1 MSENNLIPI
10 VIEKSGRGERAYD
23 IYSRLL
29 KDRIIILGG
38 AVTDET
44 ANTIIAQ
51 LLFLSNDDPKTDI
64 QFYINSPGGSVSAG
78 LGIIDTM
85 RFLRCEVATTCIG
98 MAASM
103 GACLLAAG
111 SRGKRAVLA
120 NSQVMLHQPLIGG
133 VLQGPATDLGI
144 EAAHMLR
151 LRDRLYK
158 LMADFTGK
166 AQEQIHRDFDRN
178 KWLFAEEAV
187 EYGCATACW
196 TRRRQSSRRPI
207 VMRIRMRTRIS
218 PAVVAAIISSSLLM
232 AGGCHSPNQANIL
245 LRKQNQQL
253 DAKISDLQRRH
264 DADEATI
271 RGLQSS
277 ARPCR
282 FCRKMNWTSCS
293 RHRGWT
299 SAV

>member
-1 MSENNLIPI
+1 MPISNQLIPI
-10 VIEKSGRGERAYD
+10 VIEKTGRGERAYD

-29 KDRIIILGG
+29 KDRIIICGG
-38 AVTDET
+38 AIDDET

-51 LLFLSNDDPKTDI
+51 LLFLSNDDPKSDI

-85 RFLRCEVATTCIG
+85 RFLRCDVATTCIG

-111 SRGKRAVLA
+111 TKGKRAVLS

-144 EAAHMLR
+144 EAQHIMR

-158 LMADFTGK
+158 MMAQYTGK
-166 AQEQIHRDFDRN
+166 PAEQIHRDFDRN

-187 EYGCATACW
+187 EYGCAD
-196 TRRRQSSRRPI
+196 
-207 VMRIRMRTRIS
+207 RILERA
-218 PAVVAAIISSSLLM
+218 PE
-232 AGGCHSPNQANIL
+232 NL
-245 LRKQNQQL
+245 LRKAEDNAEK
-253 DAKISDLQRRH
+253 D
-264 DADEATI
+264 
-271 RGLQSS
+271 
-277 ARPCR
+277 
-282 FCRKMNWTSCS
+282 
-293 RHRGWT
+293 
-299 SAV
+299 

>member
-1 MSENNLIPI
+1 MQNQLIPI

-29 KDRIIILGG
+29 KDRIVMLNGP
-38 AVTDET
+38 VTDES
-44 ANTIIAQ
+44 ANAIIAQ
-51 LLFLSNDDPKTDI
+51 MLFLSNDDPKTDI

-85 RFLRCEVATTCIG
+85 KFLRCDVATTCIG

-111 SRGKRAVLA
+111 TKGKRACLQNA
-120 NSQVMLHQPLIGG
+120 QVMLHQPLIGG

-158 LMADFTGK
+158 LMGEYTNKDYDTIK
-166 AQEQIHRDFDRN
+166 RDFDRS

-187 EYGCATACW
+187 SYGCADLVM
-196 TRRRQSSRRPI
+196 TRAPESR
-207 VMRIRMRTRIS
+207 
-218 PAVVAAIISSSLLM
+218 PAKQADM
-232 AGGCHSPNQANIL
+232 AGGE
-245 LRKQNQQL
+245 
-253 DAKISDLQRRH
+253 
-264 DADEATI
+264 DEST
-271 RGLQSS
+271 
-277 ARPCR
+277 
-282 FCRKMNWTSCS
+282 K
-293 RHRGWT
+293 
-299 SAV
+299 

>member
-1 MSENNLIPI
+1 MSVNNTLVPL

-38 AVTDET
+38 PVTDES
-44 ANTIIAQ
+44 ANTIVAQ
-51 LLFLSNDDPKTDI
+51 MLFLSNDDPKSDI
-64 QFYINSPGGSVSAG
+64 QFYINSTGGSVSAG

-85 RFLRCEVATTCIG
+85 RFLRCDVATTCIG

-111 SRGKRAVLA
+111 SKGKRAVLQ

-144 EAAHMLR
+144 EAQHMLR

-158 LMADFTGK
+158 LMGAFTGK
-166 AQEQIHRDFDRN
+166 TPDTIHRDFDRN

-187 EYGCATACW
+187 EYGCCDRVLERAPETLAP
-196 TRRRQSSRRPI
+196 RRR
-207 VMRIRMRTRIS
+207 
-218 PAVVAAIISSSLLM
+218 
-232 AGGCHSPNQANIL
+232 
-245 LRKQNQQL
+245 
-253 DAKISDLQRRH
+253 
-264 DADEATI
+264 ADEDDDDDDE
-271 RGLQSS
+271 
-277 ARPCR
+277 
-282 FCRKMNWTSCS
+282 
-293 RHRGWT
+293 
-299 SAV
+299 

>member
-1 MSENNLIPI
+1 MQNQLIPI

-38 AVTDET
+38 PVTDDSGN
-44 ANTIIAQ
+44 AIIAQ
-51 LLFLSNDDPKTDI
+51 MLFLSNDDPKTDI

-85 RFLRCEVATTCIG
+85 KHLRCDVATTCIG

-111 SRGKRAVLA
+111 TKGKRFCLPNA
-120 NSQVMLHQPLIGG
+120 QVMLHQPLIGG

-144 EAAHMLR
+144 EAQHMLR

-158 LMADFTGK
+158 LMSDYTGK
-166 AQEQIHRDFDRN
+166 SQEIIHRDFDRN

-187 EYGCATACW
+187 AYGVADKVQDRAPERMLTAK
-196 TRRRQSSRRPI
+196 R
-207 VMRIRMRTRIS
+207 
-218 PAVVAAIISSSLLM
+218 
-232 AGGCHSPNQANIL
+232 
-245 LRKQNQQL
+245 
-253 DAKISDLQRRH
+253 
-264 DADEATI
+264 DEDDN
-271 RGLQSS
+271 GDE
-277 ARPCR
+277 
-282 FCRKMNWTSCS
+282 KE
-293 RHRGWT
+293 
-299 SAV
+299 

>member
-1 MSENNLIPI
+1 MTNDTDNRDMTSNQLIPI

-29 KDRIIILGG
+29 KDRIIILGVPVTEDAA
-38 AVTDET
+38 AV
-44 ANTIIAQ
+44 IIAQ

-85 RFLRCEVATTCIG
+85 RFLRCDVATTCIG

-103 GACLLAAG
+103 GACLLVAG
-111 SRGKRAVLA
+111 TKGKRAVLQ

-166 AQEQIHRDFDRN
+166 PAETIHRDFDRN

-187 EYGCATACW
+187 EYGCVDRVLDRAPESIV
-196 TRRRQSSRRPI
+196 RR
-207 VMRIRMRTRIS
+207 
-218 PAVVAAIISSSLLM
+218 L
-232 AGGCHSPNQANIL
+232 
-245 LRKQNQQL
+245 
-253 DAKISDLQRRH
+253 SDES
-264 DADEATI
+264 D
-271 RGLQSS
+271 
-277 ARPCR
+277 
-282 FCRKMNWTSCS
+282 
-293 RHRGWT
+293 
-299 SAV
+299 

>member
-1 MSENNLIPI
+1 MNYDTLIPM

-29 KDRIIILGG
+29 RDRIIILGG
-38 AVTDET
+38 PVTDES
-44 ANTIIAQ
+44 ANVIIAQ
-51 LLFLSNDDPKTDI
+51 LLFLSNEENKDI
-64 QFYINSPGGSVSAG
+64 QLYVNSPGGSVSAG

-85 RFLRCEVATTCIG
+85 RFLRCDVATTCIG

-111 SRGKRAVLA
+111 TKGKRAVLA

-158 LMADFTGK
+158 LMADYTGK
-166 AQEQIHRDFDRN
+166 PSEQIHRDFDRN

-187 EYGCATACW
+187 EYGCADRVLDRAPVAI
-196 TRRRQSSRRPI
+196 RSS
-207 VMRIRMRTRIS
+207 VS
-218 PAVVAAIISSSLLM
+218 
-232 AGGCHSPNQANIL
+232 GE
-245 LRKQNQQL
+245 
-253 DAKISDLQRRH
+253 D
-264 DADEATI
+264 DADE
-271 RGLQSS
+271 
-277 ARPCR
+277 
-282 FCRKMNWTSCS
+282 RK
-293 RHRGWT
+293 
-299 SAV
+299 

>member
-1 MSENNLIPI
+1 MTNNTLIPI

-29 KDRIIILGG
+29 KDRIILLGG
-38 AVTDET
+38 PVTDES
-44 ANTIIAQ
+44 ASAIIAQ

-78 LGIIDTM
+78 FGIIDTM
-85 RFLRCEVATTCIG
+85 KFLRCDVATTCIG

-111 SRGKRAVLA
+111 TKGKRQVLG

-158 LMADFTGK
+158 LMAGYTGK
-166 AQEQIHRDFDRN
+166 TPELIHRDFDRN

-187 EYGCATACW
+187 EYGVADKIMERAPEPV
-196 TRRRQSSRRPI
+196 RRVEESSDDK
-207 VMRIRMRTRIS
+207 V
-218 PAVVAAIISSSLLM
+218 
-232 AGGCHSPNQANIL
+232 Q
-245 LRKQNQQL
+245 
-253 DAKISDLQRRH
+253 
-264 DADEATI
+264 
-271 RGLQSS
+271 
-277 ARPCR
+277 
-282 FCRKMNWTSCS
+282 
-293 RHRGWT
+293 
-299 SAV
+299 

>member
-1 MSENNLIPI
+1 MTLIPI

-29 KDRIIILGG
+29 KVRIIMLNGP
-38 AVTDET
+38 VTDESAAAIT
-44 ANTIIAQ
+44 AQ

-78 LGIIDTM
+78 FGIMDTM
-85 RFLRCEVATTCIG
+85 RIVRCDVATTCIG

-103 GACLLAAG
+103 GSFLLSAG
-111 SRGKRAVLA
+111 TKGKRAVLP

-158 LMADFTGK
+158 MMASYTGK
-166 AQEQIHRDFDRN
+166 TPDQIHRDFDRN

-187 EYGCATACW
+187 EYGCADKVLDSAPDVAP
-196 TRRRQSSRRPI
+196 RP
-207 VMRIRMRTRIS
+207 R
-218 PAVVAAIISSSLLM
+218 
-232 AGGCHSPNQANIL
+232 
-245 LRKQNQQL
+245 
-253 DAKISDLQRRH
+253 
-264 DADEATI
+264 
-271 RGLQSS
+271 S
-277 ARPCR
+277 AEEDD
-282 FCRKMNWTSCS
+282 KL
-293 RHRGWT
+293 
-299 SAV
+299 